1 MARGFSRAWTRVA
14 IGALALALSGCRKAP
29 VEEGRAAPSM
39 EKPAVVTHPPGEPG
53 HPPAAAAQPADAGPV
68 ANDVRYGPWLL
79 NVGTNTVTV
88 AWSSRNE
95 HAGRIVYGEAKPD
108 HAAVEPAPRLEH
120 RVVLDGLLPGK
131 KYQYRLE
138 GAHPP
143 HQGTFWTAPA
153 GDGARQPFRVLI
165 YGDNR
170 SNPGAHAEVV
180 KAARAEG
187 ARLALH
193 TGDMVLDANKEELWA
208 SWFDVEKEL
217 LASTPIAATVGNHE
231 ITDRGVHY
239 SAHFQTPSL
248 PPYRSFDYGPLH
260 VVILDS
266 FELVTT
272 GPQPREGNIS
282 EAQAAWLE
290 QDLKAVPPGK
300 HVWVLVHQ
308 GPFSHPLAH
317 GHGGSDRVRQVL
329 QPFKDKIEGVFA
341 GHDHYYER
349 GRNGGLRYF
358 VVGGGGAPLYEPN
371 PTAPGVQVAVKS
383 LSYAVIDVCGCH
395 ADGVVKDPAGK
406 VLDKFQL
413 ATCPQACEPSSPQAA
428 AGGSEGGSK

>member
-1 MARGFSRAWTRVA
+1 MVA
-14 IGALALALSGCRKAP
+14 IGALALSFASGCRSAP
-29 VEEGRAAPSM
+29 EAEQAKPSL
-39 EKPAVVTHPPGEPG
+39 EKPATVTHATGAAAQAGAPADGGAAE
-53 HPPAAAAQPADAGPV
+53 AAAA

-95 HAGRIVYGEAKPD
+95 HVGRIVYGEQAAD
-108 HAAVEPAPRLEH
+108 HSAVEPAARHEH
-120 RVVLDGLLPGK
+120 RVVLDGLLPGR

-138 GAHPP
+138 GAQPVHE
-143 HQGTFWTAPA
+143 GAFWTAPA
-153 GDGARQPFRVLI
+153 AGDAAMVPFRVLI

-170 SNPGAHAEVV
+170 SNPAAHAEVV

-208 SWFDVEKEL
+208 LWFDVEKEL

-239 SAHFQTPSL
+239 SQHFQTPSL

-290 QDLKAVPPGK
+290 QDLKSVPAGK

-349 GRNGGLRYF
+349 GKNAGLRYF

-371 PTAPGVQVAVKS
+371 PAAPGVQVAVKS

-395 ADGVVKDPAGK
+395 ADGIVKDPAGK

-413 ATCPQACEPSSPQAA
+413 ATCAQACDPAAPQAA
-428 AGGSEGGSK
+428 AAPEGGQR